1 MTLAEIL
8 LFIGAIALLYRLMR
22 PLQRRLESLCY
33 KFFRSKSRHKE
44 KPIIDI
50 TDYSKKDKTEK

>member
-1 MTLAEIL
+1 MTFAEIL
-8 LFIGAIALLYRLMR
+8 LFIAVAALLYCLMR
-22 PLQRRLESLCY
+22 PLQRRLEARFY

-50 TDYSKKDKTEK
+50 TDYSKKDKTRQ